1 MENLTN
7 ISEEFILEEEGKKTP
22 AQKKTNVF
30 NVNNYLNVKLAKNED
45 KKVLKIRLLP
55 IDKDTPKPFMKI
67 HMHSVMLTPEQQGNN
82 VSKWKSYICLKQ
94 TDGIDHDKLGYKCP
108 FCEENSK
115 AYKAYTEAT
124 NEVEKEAYKAIY
136 RSYFPIEYGII
147 RCIERGHEED
157 GPKFWKFPIRQDGK
171 DPMNTINRLYHSQKE
186 ESIEMGEPPLNI
198 LDINDGKDFKITIEA
213 VYDKQHNRTDK
224 TSISIEPYG
233 KRKPL
238 SEDINEMI
246 KWVNDEKKWSDVF
259 VAKPYDYLS
268 LIIDKKVPFYDKANG
283 VWCAMTGGTQNHVEK
298 KVNQNELTE
307 SNKKIEAARS
317 SVLNAASSHNE
328 ISSVVE
334 DLPF

>member
-7 ISEEFILEEEGKKTP
+7 ISEEFILEEEKKVP
-22 AQKKTNVF
+22 AQGRANIF
-30 NVNNYLNVKLAKNED
+30 DVNNYLNVKLDKNED
-45 KKVLKIRLLP
+45 KKVLKIRVLP
-55 IDKDTPKPFMKI
+55 IDKDTPKPFKKI
-67 HMHSVMLTPEQQGNN
+67 FMHSVKLTPEQQGKNS
-82 VSKWKSYICLKQ
+82 SKWKSYICLKR
-94 TDGIDHDKLGYKCP
+94 TEGIDHEALGCKCP

-124 NEVEKEAYKAIY
+124 NEVEKEAYKEIFK
-136 RSYFPIEYGII
+136 SYFANEYGII

-186 ESIEMGEPPLNI
+186 ESIEMGESPLNI

-213 VYDKQHNRTDK
+213 VYDKQNNRTDK

-283 VWCAMTGGTQNHVEK
+283 VWCAMTGGTQTYEEK
-298 KVNQNELTE
+298 INQDDLSE
-307 SNKKIEAARS
+307 SNKKIEEARNTVLTAAKA
-317 SVLNAASSHNE
+317 NTNTA
-328 ISSVVE
+328 SVVD

>member
-7 ISEEFILEEEGKKTP
+7 ISEEFILEEEKKAPTQGR
-22 AQKKTNVF
+22 ANIF
-30 NVNNYLNVKLAKNED
+30 NVNNYLNVKLDKNED
-45 KKVLKIRLLP
+45 KKVLKIRVLP
-55 IDKDTPKPFMKI
+55 IDKDTPKPFKKI
-67 HMHSVMLTPEQQGNN
+67 FMHSVKLTPEQQGKNS
-82 VSKWKSYICLKQ
+82 SKWKSYICLKR
-94 TDGIDHDKLGYKCP
+94 TEGIDHEALGCKCP

-124 NEVEKEAYKAIY
+124 NEVEKEAYKEIFK
-136 RSYFPIEYGII
+136 SYFANEYGII

-171 DPMNTINRLYHSQKE
+171 DPMNTINRLYNSQKE
-186 ESIEMGEPPLNI
+186 ESIEMGESPLNI

-213 VYDKQHNRTDK
+213 VYDKQNNRTDK

-238 SEDINEMI
+238 SEDVNEMI

-283 VWCAMTGGTQNHVEK
+283 VWCAMTGGTQSHEEK
-298 KVNQNELTE
+298 INQDDLSE
-307 SNKKIEAARS
+307 SNKKIEEARNTVLTAA
-317 SVLNAASSHNE
+317 NANANTT
-328 ISSVVE
+328 SVVD

>member
-7 ISEEFILEEEGKKTP
+7 ISEEFILEEEKKTP
-22 AQKKTNVF
+22 TQGKANIF
-30 NVNNYLNVKLAKNED
+30 NVNNYLNVKLDKNED
-45 KKVLKIRLLP
+45 KKVLKIRVLP
-55 IDKDTPKPFMKI
+55 IDKDTPKPFKKI
-67 HMHSVMLTPEQQGNN
+67 FMHSVKLTPEQQGKNT
-82 VSKWKSYICLKQ
+82 SKWKSYICLKR
-94 TDGIDHDKLGYKCP
+94 TEGIDHETLGCKCP

-124 NEVEKEAYKAIY
+124 NEVEKEAYKEIFK
-136 RSYFPIEYGII
+136 SYFANEYGII

-186 ESIEMGEPPLNI
+186 ESIEMGESPLNI

-213 VYDKQHNRTDK
+213 VYDKQNNRTDK

-238 SEDINEMI
+238 SEDVNEMI

-283 VWCAMTGGTQNHVEK
+283 VWCAMTGGTQTHEEK
-298 KVNQNELTE
+298 INQDDLSE
-307 SNKKIEAARS
+307 SNKKIEEARNTVLTAA
-317 SVLNAASSHNE
+317 NANASTT
-328 ISSVVE
+328 SVVD

>member
-7 ISEEFILEEEGKKTP
+7 ISEEFILEEEKKAPTQGK
-22 AQKKTNVF
+22 ANIF
-30 NVNNYLNVKLAKNED
+30 NVNNYLNVKLDKNED
-45 KKVLKIRLLP
+45 KKVLKIRVLP
-55 IDKDTPKPFMKI
+55 IDKDTPKPFKKI
-67 HMHSVMLTPEQQGNN
+67 FMHSVKLTPEQQGKNT
-82 VSKWKSYICLKQ
+82 SKWKSYICLKR
-94 TDGIDHDKLGYKCP
+94 TEGIDHEALGCKCP

-124 NEVEKEAYKAIY
+124 NEVEKEAYKEIFK
-136 RSYFPIEYGII
+136 SYFANEYGII

-186 ESIEMGEPPLNI
+186 ESIEMGESPLNI

-213 VYDKQHNRTDK
+213 VYDKQNNRTDK

-238 SEDINEMI
+238 SEDVNEMI

-283 VWCAMTGGTQNHVEK
+283 VWYAMTGGTQTHEEK
-298 KVNQNELTE
+298 INQDDLSE
-307 SNKKIEAARS
+307 SNKKIEEARNTILTAA
-317 SVLNAASSHNE
+317 NANANTT
-328 ISSVVE
+328 SVVD

>member
-7 ISEEFILEEEGKKTP
+7 ISEEFILEEEKKTP
-22 AQKKTNVF
+22 IQGRANIF
-30 NVNNYLNVKLAKNED
+30 NVNNYLNVKLDKNED
-45 KKVLKIRLLP
+45 KKVLKIRVLP
-55 IDKDTPKPFMKI
+55 IDKDTPKPFKKI
-67 HMHSVMLTPEQQGNN
+67 FMHSVKLTPEQQGKNS
-82 VSKWKSYICLKQ
+82 SKWKSYICLKR
-94 TDGIDHDKLGYKCP
+94 TEGIDHEALGCKCP

-124 NEVEKEAYKAIY
+124 NEVEKEAYKEIFK
-136 RSYFPIEYGII
+136 SYFANEYGII

-186 ESIEMGEPPLNI
+186 ESIEMGESPLNI

-213 VYDKQHNRTDK
+213 VYDKQNNRTDK

-238 SEDINEMI
+238 SEDVNEMI

-283 VWCAMTGGTQNHVEK
+283 VWCAMTGGTQIHEEK
-298 KVNQNELTE
+298 INQDDLSE
-307 SNKKIEAARS
+307 SNKKIEEARNTVLTAA
-317 SVLNAASSHNE
+317 NASTT
-328 ISSVVE
+328 SVVD

>member
-7 ISEEFILEEEGKKTP
+7 ISEEFILEEEKKAPTQGR
-22 AQKKTNVF
+22 ANIF
-30 NVNNYLNVKLAKNED
+30 NVNNYLNVKLDKNED
-45 KKVLKIRLLP
+45 KKVLKIRVLP
-55 IDKDTPKPFMKI
+55 IDKDTPKPFKKI
-67 HMHSVMLTPEQQGNN
+67 FMHSVKLTPEQQGKNS
-82 VSKWKSYICLKQ
+82 SKWKSYICLKR
-94 TDGIDHDKLGYKCP
+94 TEGIDHEALGCKCP

-115 AYKAYTEAT
+115 AYKAYAEAA
-124 NEVEKEAYKAIY
+124 NEVEKEAYKEIFK
-136 RSYFPIEYGII
+136 SYFANEYGII

-186 ESIEMGEPPLNI
+186 ESIEMGESPLNI

-213 VYDKQHNRTDK
+213 VYDKQNNRTDK

-238 SEDINEMI
+238 SEDVNEMI

-283 VWCAMTGGTQNHVEK
+283 VWCAMTGGTQTHEEK
-298 KVNQNELTE
+298 INQDELSE
-307 SNKKIEAARS
+307 SNKKIEEARNTVLTAA
-317 SVLNAASSHNE
+317 NANANTT
-328 ISSVVE
+328 SVVD

>member
-1 MENLTN
+1 MEEEKKAPVQGRTN
-7 ISEEFILEEEGKKTP
+7 IFD
-22 AQKKTNVF
+22 
-30 NVNNYLNVKLAKNED
+30 VNNYLNVKLDKNED
-45 KKVLKIRLLP
+45 KKVLKIRVLP
-55 IDKDTPKPFMKI
+55 IDKDTPKPFKKI
-67 HMHSVMLTPEQQGNN
+67 FMHSVKLTPEQQGKNA
-82 VSKWKSYICLKQ
+82 SKWKSYICLKR
-94 TDGIDHDKLGYKCP
+94 TEGIDHEALGCKCP

-124 NEVEKEAYKAIY
+124 NEVEKEAYKEIFK
-136 RSYFPIEYGII
+136 SYFANEYGII

-186 ESIEMGEPPLNI
+186 ESIEMGESPLNI

-213 VYDKQHNRTDK
+213 VYDKQNNRTDK

-283 VWCAMTGGTQNHVEK
+283 VWCAMTGGTQTHDEK
-298 KVNQNELTE
+298 INQDDLSE
-307 SNKKIEAARS
+307 SNKKIEEARNTVLTAAK
-317 SVLNAASSHNE
+317 ASTSTASA
-328 ISSVVE
+328 ID